1 MYKPVVVACDTGNDT
16 IKVKVNKNIYFIPTI
31 MKSNPR
37 KRLIFGSGDEGESID
52 FLDVTVESR
61 IISGVYH
68 VGNLARYGINQ
79 ESLGGVKSENKLIMV
94 CMLTAIAYA
103 LAMEYPS
110 NNDFSLYLGAGL
122 PVSEFFWQNEEGEYD
137 FSKVEKYKETIAG
150 IHRVKFNT
158 NLLNN
163 RTITIEITPERLAVI
178 PEGYAALTSILM
190 SDDIDPDFR
199 RYTRK
204 NAIAFCMDIGSI
216 SCDVS
221 SMMNGK
227 YFPAGMFGFDMG
239 MSSAIDSLC
248 IDIRN
253 RTGIKDITR
262 YEVNTYL
269 FDKELNGIYK
279 TNKVEINLNQEKIPH
294 YKKLAETIAY
304 RFREKLKENGVDIR
318 RINVLFL
325 VGGGSIELGDY
336 VFESLK
342 NDISEFVGFEAE
354 EALTK
359 NLLGYEI
366 AAKKLLND

>member
-16 IKVKVNKNIYFIPTI
+16 IKVKVNKKIYFIPTI

-37 KRLIFGSGDEGESID
+37 KRLIFGNGDEGESID
-52 FLDVTVESR
+52 FLDVTVDSK

-68 VGNLARYGINQ
+68 VGNLAKYGINQ
-79 ESLGGVKSENKLIMV
+79 ESLGGLKSENKLIMV

-110 NNDFSLYLGAGL
+110 DNDFSLYLGVGL
-122 PVSEFFWQNEEGEYD
+122 PVSEFFWQNEKGEYD
-137 FSKVEKYKETIAG
+137 FSKVEKYKETVTG
-150 IHRVKFNT
+150 THRVKFNT

-163 RTITIEITPERLAVI
+163 RAITIEITPDNLAVI
-178 PEGYAALTSILM
+178 PEGYSALTSILM
-190 SDDIDPDFR
+190 NEDIDPDFK

-239 MSSAIDSLC
+239 MSSALDSLC
-248 IDIRN
+248 TELRN
-253 RTGIKDITR
+253 KTGIKDITR
-262 YEVNTYL
+262 LEVNTYL

-279 TNKVEINLNQEKIPH
+279 TSKADINLNQEKIPH
-294 YKKLAETIAY
+294 YKKLAETIAH

-318 RINVLFL
+318 RISVLFL
-325 VGGGSIELGDY
+325 VGGGSIELRDII
-336 VFESLK
+336 FESLK
-342 NDISEFVGFEAE
+342 NDISEFVGFEPE

-359 NLLGYEI
+359 NLLGYEM
-366 AAKKLLND
+366 AAKKLIKE